1 MQSEIL
7 TQKITETLQMCEVKF
22 KLSDKKSDFSS
33 KEIET
38 TLMPLLKEKFDHKI
52 QESQLEM
59 ALGALN
65 AGIKQMNLT

>member
-65 AGIKQMNLT
+65 AGIKHMNLT